1 MRKKFNTNNLILADE
16 LDKAEIE
23 DFDIASRILSLSDQL
38 SEEII
43 LTNIND
49 HIDNKIPYASRI
61 NYVTSY
67 RNKVE
72 QAIFDPDNMDLKE
85 FIREITERVIV
96 TICNGLKRS
105 YSVTIG
111 RDLSESNDIIK
122 YLEDVETLYEF
133 FFIRNYENVRDLLYQ
148 ILVTKKDYF
157 VNRYKEIYIEQQE
170 EDVFVSADKK
180 KFKNSDDAIIVNYI
194 SDVIEDIKAMYESG
208 YDLFKDIVNMDL
220 YELYNNKMYE
230 LLINYGEGIVFSS
243 DTRAA
248 EKYFNILNDKEYFVA
263 IRNEVLLKYLETVEV
278 DETYGNN

>member
-16 LDKAEIE
+16 LDRDEVE

-49 HIDNKIPYASRI
+49 HIDNKVPYASRI

-157 VNRYKEIYIEQQE
+157 VNRYKEIYTEQQE
-170 EDVFVSADKK
+170 EDIFVSADKK